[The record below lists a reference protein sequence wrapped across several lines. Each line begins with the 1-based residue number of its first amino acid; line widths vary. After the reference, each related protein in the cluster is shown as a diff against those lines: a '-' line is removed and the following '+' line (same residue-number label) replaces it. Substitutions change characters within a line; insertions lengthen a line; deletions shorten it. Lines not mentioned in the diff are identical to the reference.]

1 MDLNRSSNWWF
12 ALILST
18 FFISSNWNHQML
30 SANEDSKKTS
40 KQSSSES
47 TDTKSTVSKKE
58 TSQFTNR
65 LANETSPYLLLHKH
79 NPVDWYPW
87 GNAAFEK
94 AKKENKIIFLS
105 IGYSSCYWCHVMERL
120 VFENPKIAKYMNK
133 HFVDIKVDRE
143 ERPDID
149 EIYMTS
155 LSVYYHLIGAPGNG
169 GWPLSMFLTPDREP
183 FAGGT
188 YFPPTDEG
196 GRMSFPRVLQR
207 VNELWSGDKNQ
218 VSQSATIIAREV
230 ARLQKEEAAV
240 EPISIESKL
249 VKAGVRSVNASYDA
263 EFGGI
268 GFSKV
273 TPNAPK
279 FPTTSKLVLL
289 QYDIQSAA
297 KDATS
302 AESAKVLYHT
312 LTAMANGGIY
322 DHLGGGF
329 HRYSTDRYWHVP
341 HFEKMLYDNGQLA
354 SLYATAFAQ
363 TGDVQYKNVTE
374 GIIDFVLRELTD
386 SQGGFY
392 SALDAET
399 DGVEGEHYA
408 WSQAELKTIL
418 GDDYDLFAGFY
429 GLNEPSR
436 FEHGYVLHRVMP
448 LAALAEKKKMTPAA
462 LETKLAAMRQKVHTV
477 RNQRESLLK
486 DDKILTS
493 WNGLMI
499 EGMATA
505 GRVLKRSD
513 YTAAAE
519 KAAQF
524 ILDQMRD
531 EQGHLYRSY
540 RTGQARLNA
549 YLDDYAFLVRGLLAL
564 YETTGKQKWLDQARQ
579 LTDLQIELFWDQKE
593 HGFFF
598 TTHDHEKLIARTK
611 NAYDSAIPSG
621 NSISTRNLILLSELT
636 QDSKYRQYA
645 TQTLQLF
652 GRIIKRYPERCAQ
665 LVQAVGESLEAPVD
679 GKQSGISIPAGDF
692 TLMQSFPQAAA
703 ESVEQLA
710 AVNPGVDLLLAAGL
724 GQTSQKKKLVTAK
737 AYLSVDKL
745 PAGKTC
751 QVAFVLNIEKDWHIN
766 SNPASLDFL
775 VPTTFTVKSAQNVKL
790 SDVKYPA
797 GHAFKVDGFDKPITV
812 YEKQAIVRGIL
823 TIPADSGGKMEELE
837 LNVKYQACNDKTCI
851 RPTTVSLK
859 GKFRVA
865 KSGEPIKQ
873 INQQWFQPK

>member
-1 MDLNRSSNWWF
+1 
-12 ALILST
+12 
-18 FFISSNWNHQML
+18 ML
-30 SANEDSKKTS
+30 SANDDSKKTS
-40 KQSSSES
+40 KENSSES
-47 TDTKSTVSKKE
+47 TDTKLSDSKKE
-58 TSQFTNR
+58 SPTFTNR
-65 LANETSPYLLLHKH
+65 LAKETSPYLLLHKH

-87 GNAAFEK
+87 GPAAFEK
-94 AKKENKIIFLS
+94 AEKENKIIFLS

-120 VFENPKIAKYMNK
+120 VFENPKIAEYMNK
-133 HFVDIKVDRE
+133 HFVNIKVDRE

-149 EIYMTS
+149 DIYMTS
-155 LSVYYHLIGAPGNG
+155 LHVYFQLIGAPGNG

-207 VNELWSGDKNQ
+207 VHELWTEDKKQ
-218 VSQSATIIAREV
+218 VSQSATIIAKEV
-230 ARLQKEEAAV
+230 ARLQKEEAAA
-240 EPISIESKL
+240 EPIAIESKL
-249 VKAGVRSVNASYDA
+249 VKAGVRSVNAGYDA

-268 GFSKV
+268 DFSKV
-273 TPNAPK
+273 SPNSPK
-279 FPTTSKLVLL
+279 FPTSSKLVLL
-289 QYDIQSAA
+289 QYDIQSS
-297 KDATS
+297 DSDTTS

-354 SLYATAFAQ
+354 SLYANAFDQ
-363 TGDVQYKNVTE
+363 TGNVQYKNVTE

-399 DGVEGEHYA
+399 DGIEGEHYA
-408 WSQAELKTIL
+408 WSQDELKTTL
-418 GDDYDLFAGFY
+418 GDDYTLFAEFY

-436 FEHGYVLHRVMP
+436 FEHGYVLHRVIS
-448 LAALAEKKKMTPAA
+448 LDEFAKKKKTTPAA
-462 LETKLAAMRQKVHTV
+462 LESKLEAMRQKLHTI
-477 RNQRESLLK
+477 RNKRKSLLK

-505 GRVLKRSD
+505 GRVLKRPD
-513 YTAAAE
+513 YTTAAE

-524 ILDQMRD
+524 ILDNMRD
-531 EQGHLYRSY
+531 EKGHLYRSY
-540 RTGQARLNA
+540 RAGQARLNA

-564 YETTGKQKWLDQARQ
+564 YQTTGKQQWLDQARQ

-636 QDSKYRQYA
+636 KEPKYHKYA
-645 TQTLQLF
+645 NQTLQLF
-652 GRIIKRYPERCAQ
+652 GRIIKRYPGRCTQ
-665 LVQAVGESLEAPVD
+665 LVQAVGESLASTND
-679 GKQSGISIPAGDF
+679 GKQSAISTPVDDFIPTDDF
-692 TLMQSFPQAAA
+692 VLVQ
-703 ESVEQLA
+703 ESQFLSSETVEQLV
-710 AVNPGVDLLLAAGL
+710 AVNPGVELLLAAGL
-724 GQTSQKKKLVTAK
+724 GQTSQKKKLVSAK

-751 QVAFVLNIEKDWHIN
+751 QVAIVLNIEKGWHIN
-766 SNPASLDFL
+766 TNPSSPDFL
-775 VPTTFTVKSAQNVKL
+775 VPTTFTIKSIQNLKL
-790 SDVKYPA
+790 SKVKYPA
-797 GHAFKVDGFDKPITV
+797 GHAFEVEGFEQPLQV
-812 YEKQAIVRGIL
+812 YEKQAIVRGVL
-823 TIPADSGGKMEELE
+823 EIPAEAGGKEEQLE

-865 KSGEPIKQ
+865 KPGEPIKQ
-873 INQQWFQPK
+873 INQQWFQPSVKN